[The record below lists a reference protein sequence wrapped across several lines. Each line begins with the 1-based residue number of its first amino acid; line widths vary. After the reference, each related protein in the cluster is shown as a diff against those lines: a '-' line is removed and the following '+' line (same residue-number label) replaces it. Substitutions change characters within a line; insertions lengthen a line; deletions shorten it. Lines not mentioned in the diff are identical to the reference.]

1 MKKNYNKLS
10 IMDKKLKELIEL
22 KTQAEETNSDELW
35 NKFYRDVDEFSTN
48 MINENP
54 VQIELTSTRT
64 VDLEPY
70 MIDSVY
76 LFEQLCEGKS
86 LEDVYKE
93 TIAED
98 FSEWEETY
106 DAITEITAYNKNGN
120 IIFYD

>member
-1 MKKNYNKLS
+1 MN
-10 IMDKKLKELIEL
+10 KKLKDLKEL
-22 KTQAEETNSDELW
+22 KAKAEETNSDELW

-54 VQIELTSTRT
+54 VQIEFTSTRT
-64 VDLEPY
+64 IDLEPY

-86 LEDVYKE
+86 LEDIYKE
-93 TIAED
+93 TINEN
-98 FSEWEETY
+98 FSDDLNNWEETCNT
-106 DAITEITAYNKNGN
+106 ITEIIAYNKNGN